1 MENVIDFS
9 KKKDIKDATKT
20 NVLSDIDNAF
30 TAISNSEIIE
40 TIDKVKNKFKTM
52 GYKIQSTDKLV
63 DKKKCLPK
71 KTLLFKGLG
80 IGFSATINK
89 KFTDD
94 FWVIYPVQIE
104 PTNGFMHLSNFIQ
117 QKIEASKNGREK

>member
-9 KKKDIKDATKT
+9 KKKYIKDATKT

-71 KTLLFKGLG
+71 KTLLFKGL
-80 IGFSATINK
+80 
-89 KFTDD
+89 
-94 FWVIYPVQIE
+94 V
-104 PTNGFMHLSNFIQ
+104 
-117 QKIEASKNGREK
+117 